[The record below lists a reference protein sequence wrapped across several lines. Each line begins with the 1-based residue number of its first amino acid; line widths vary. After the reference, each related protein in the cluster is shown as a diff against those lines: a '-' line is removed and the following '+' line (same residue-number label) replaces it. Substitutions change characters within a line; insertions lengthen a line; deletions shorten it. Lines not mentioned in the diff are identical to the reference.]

1 MNDIIRRLERRVAT
15 AALAPRATA
24 RGALRATARG
34 ALRASASEA
43 LRASASEALQMSAS
57 GLLLLTL
64 FAASASARD
73 GVPVH
78 ARAGFDLAGAAAA
91 AWAPDAFLVYIEND
105 EPFDSHGAAPRW
117 GYLYHSPTL
126 KKARV
131 YSVRDGKIV
140 VAEDLGMKFEAPPI
154 AGEWI
159 DSAKAFTISDEGP
172 ARRFCFEHAGRLDT
186 MLLMRGAIQEDQPDR
201 TTWML
206 VYTAPNLPSLF
217 VVLDAADGTVLRT
230 WRG

>member
-1 MNDIIRRLERRVAT
+1 MSDIIRRLNRR
-15 AALAPRATA
+15 
-24 RGALRATARG
+24 
-34 ALRASASEA
+34 EA
-43 LRASASEALQMSAS
+43 LQATVREALPATVREALQMAVS
-57 GLLLLTL
+57 GLLVVALL
-64 FAASASARD
+64 AAPALARNR
-73 GVPVH
+73 VPVH
-78 ARAGFDLAGAAAA
+78 ARAGLDLAGAAAT

-105 EPFDSHGAAPRW
+105 EPLDSHGAAPRW
-117 GYLYHSPTL
+117 GYLYYSPTL

-172 ARRFCFEHAGRLDT
+172 ALRFCFEHAGRLDT